1 MPIKTG
7 VQAVQAI
14 RTFYENLRCDYSEA
28 ADLQDPE
35 YIILTAFK
43 TPHFE
48 AYLII
53 AHQFTDF
60 IYLVRRFKKN
70 YLIALI
76 FYLNFYS
83 P

>member
-14 RTFYENLRCDYSEA
+14 RTFYENVRCDYSEA

-43 TPHFE
+43 TPNFE
-48 AYLII
+48 AHLKSQGISQCYEKPMELEHFSTI
-53 AHQFTDF
+53 
-60 IYLVRRFKKN
+60 LVQ
-70 YLIALI
+70 A
-76 FYLNFYS
+76 S
-83 P
+83 MD